1 MPFYDYRCECG
12 AEFEVFQR
20 MSDEP
25 MKFCTGRE
33 DGCKLVDGARGRV
46 ERVLGATHGKV
57 VGGTPRHHQ
66 RAPRK

>member
-1 MPFYDYRCECG
+1 MPFYDYRCSEG
-12 AEFEVFQR
+12 HEFEVFQR
-20 MSDEP
+20 MS
-25 MKFCTGRE
+25 E
-33 DGCKLVDGARGRV
+33 DPVESCRAEGCEAPA